1 MNSRIRIMMALV
13 AVTTLVGCQKYDD
26 GPFFSLRAR
35 EARMAN
41 TWKVDKA
48 MKGDNDVTSAF
59 SQYEL
64 KLTRDRDAEL
74 TAQYTLGAIIFEFE
88 TNGTWDF
95 ENNSED
101 VRLDFENND
110 ADETYEILRLKENEL
125 WLREKDGDLELQL
138 VPA

>member
-1 MNSRIRIMMALV
+1 M
-13 AVTTLVGCQKYDD
+13 Y
-26 GPFFSLRAR
+26 
-35 EARMAN
+35 
-41 TWKVDKA
+41 
-48 MKGDNDVTSAF
+48 GDNDVTSAF

-95 ENNSED
+95 ENN
-101 VRLDFENND
+101 D